1 MSTEAHVHFEQ
12 LWSEH
17 GRAVLRYAQRRVA
30 DEDVDDVVSEVFV
43 VAWRRIEEVPAFAL
57 PWLLTVARGVAANAR
72 RAQRRRLALGLRL
85 AEREVAH
92 HRDPDR
98 SAPSPPTSSPAG
110 AGDGALHAALAQ
122 LSESDR
128 EALTLIAWEDLSRVE
143 AAQALGCTRAALA
156 VRLHRARRRLK
167 TALETPAIPS
177 PATGPPPQ
185 TPARG
190 PAAPGLGR
198 PAPAPS
204 SSSPLSP
211 SCPGGTR

>member
-1 MSTEAHVHFEQ
+1 MSTGAHVRFEQ

-30 DEDVDDVVSEVFV
+30 EEDVDDVVSEVFV
-43 VAWRRIEEVPAFAL
+43 VAWRRLEEIPAFAL
-57 PWLLTVARGVAANAR
+57 PWLLTVARGISANAR
-72 RAQRRRLALGLRL
+72 RAQRRRLALGQRL
-85 AEREVAH
+85 AEHEVAH
-92 HRDPDR
+92 HRDPER
-98 SAPSPPTSSPAG
+98 STPQALTSALAG
-110 AGDGALHAALAQ
+110 ADDSALHAALAQ

-128 EALTLIAWEDLSRVE
+128 EALTLIAWEELSRVE

-167 TALETPAIPS
+167 AALEEPANPR
-177 PATGPPPQ
+177 PAGEPVPQ
-185 TPARG
+185 APARG
-190 PAAPGLGR
+190 PAVPGLGR

-204 SSSPLSP
+204 STSPLSP